1 MNQPFLFQTIWKLR
15 FNSAVLAFVFYFNL
29 INGKQ
34 NPVKKC
40 SKTSRK
46 SNKSR
51 TSSHNSVSYKLL
63 KSLANFSYAIGK
75 IRRISNI
82 LFRQALAIII
92 EFSTISGQ
100 SWFIF
105 FIKPLVGESFWWVII
120 PSPLELGF
128 SREFYQSWL
137 HLMYHHKMRMKYYS
151 FQTTKILWS
160 SS

>member
-46 SNKSR
+46 SNKSI

-75 IRRISNI
+75 IRRI
-82 LFRQALAIII
+82 I
-92 EFSTISGQ
+92 EFSTISEQ

-105 FIKPLVGESFWWVII
+105 FIKPLVGESFW
-120 PSPLELGF
+120 
-128 SREFYQSWL
+128 
-137 HLMYHHKMRMKYYS
+137 
-151 FQTTKILWS
+151 
-160 SS
+160 

>member
-46 SNKSR
+46 SNKSI

-63 KSLANFSYAIGK
+63 KSLANFSYELEK
-75 IRRISNI
+75 
-82 LFRQALAIII
+82 L
-92 EFSTISGQ
+92 E
-100 SWFIF
+100 
-105 FIKPLVGESFWWVII
+105 ESATFC
-120 PSPLELGF
+120 F
-128 SREFYQSWL
+128 AR
-137 HLMYHHKMRMKYYS
+137 
-151 FQTTKILWS
+151 LWQ
-160 SS
+160 

>member
-46 SNKSR
+46 SNKSI

-105 FIKPLVGESFWWVII
+105 FIKPLVGESFW
-120 PSPLELGF
+120 
-128 SREFYQSWL
+128 
-137 HLMYHHKMRMKYYS
+137 
-151 FQTTKILWS
+151 
-160 SS
+160 